1 MEPKYTIERH
11 EHGWLVRGAIP
22 VNDITWIM
30 RLIPGDGIVDALVS
44 QALGGSMALTT
55 RKESKAWR
63 AALGLVSV
71 RENSA

>member
-30 RLIPGDGIVDALVS
+30 RLIPGDGIADAQVS

-55 RKESKAWR
+55 EDGSRAWR
-63 AALGLVSV
+63 AALELTAV
-71 RENSA
+71 RD